1 MKAHCIE
8 AVNQAAGR
16 TLSAAEIQRID
27 DRIASTMRDMARRDP
42 AAWRAM
48 PQDQRVIDAARQ
60 AMADIQREADLK
72 VQRAQLQILK
82 TAATEQRIG
91 AALAAGEKERSG
103 ALVHDIEQSQ
113 GYVQA
118 IKHESMGQ
126 LIDLVDAVKSREGA
140 GPLRRLSMF
149 LFDTDNPRMTRDLAR
164 EIYSQADGSSG
175 NKTAQAGARAWLET
189 INGMRE
195 RFNRAGGDV
204 GQLEYGYIPQPHD
217 QMRVRGKGDA
227 AARNAWVEKTLPLLD
242 RRQYLN
248 EDGST
253 MNDAQVATFL
263 QNAWETI
270 ASGGLNKREPGAGP
284 APGTASR
291 ANKGSQSREIHFKD
305 AESYLT
311 YMSEYGAGSMY
322 DAMSSHIGG
331 MARSIGLVE
340 RYGPNPN
347 AQMRLQMDLAER
359 ADGGIKRSF
368 GLRPQSYWDV
378 VNGTASTAQDARI
391 ALVAMTARNIETFGK
406 LQSALL
412 ASLTDL
418 HTFFVTTGFN
428 KLSYWQAMKDVASTT
443 ASKETRDFL
452 TMHGIIAES
461 MAGDLNRWAGDNIR
475 NNWSGRL
482 ANSTMKVSL
491 LTAWTDSLRR
501 GFSLTMM
508 RGMAKLAETDWK
520 ALTEY
525 DRWRMEHAGITEA
538 DWGVIRQAQ
547 LTEHNGAHF
556 LTPEAIRATAD
567 TATPAVQQGY
577 VRYYH
582 GGNPAG
588 VTGKLW
594 FTSDL
599 RDAKGWASRGK
610 DMSIWY
616 VDVPEN
622 HPARGGD
629 PAYGVLP
636 EVRAELPAD
645 IANGRQEFKE
655 TSGVSKERVDEIVTK
670 VLNLITDESEHAVLN
685 PDLATRAIT
694 TGGGAQRGTV
704 RGELARAVMQFKAF
718 PIALISRHW
727 RRMLDTPQGLEG
739 APIMANRLA
748 YGAAFMISSAA
759 LGAIAFQAKQIV
771 QGKDPIDMS
780 QPKFWLRALAQGG
793 GLGIVGDFLL
803 TDPTQSPGDAAANAF
818 KSAAGPVAGTI
829 ADVGLKLG
837 LTNIYKA
844 ANGKETHAGAEALN
858 IARQH
863 MPFVNLWYAKAAIDH
878 MGMHALQENLSPG
891 YLSRMKQRAQQDFRQ
906 GFWWQPGTGGPDRA
920 PDFAAAIGG

>member
-1 MKAHCIE
+1 M
-8 AVNQAAGR
+8 
-16 TLSAAEIQRID
+16 
-27 DRIASTMRDMARRDP
+27 
-42 AAWRAM
+42 
-48 PQDQRVIDAARQ
+48 
-60 AMADIQREADLK
+60 K

-82 TAATEQRIG
+82 AAATEQRIG
-91 AALAAGEKERSG
+91 DTLAAGHKERSG

-113 GYVQA
+113 GYIQS
-118 IKHESMGQ
+118 IKHESMGH
-126 LIDLVDAVKSREGA
+126 LMDLVDAVKSQEGA
-140 GPLRRLSMF
+140 GPLRRLTMF

-164 EIYSQADGSSG
+164 EMFSKADGSSG
-175 NKTAQAGARAWLET
+175 NKTAQAGAKAWLET

-195 RFNRAGGDV
+195 RFNRSGGDV
-204 GQLEYGYIPQPHD
+204 GQLDYGYIPQPHD
-217 QMRVRGKGDA
+217 QMRVRGKGDT
-227 AARNAWVEKTLPLLD
+227 AARDAWVEKTLPLLD

-248 EDGST
+248 EDGT
-253 MNDAQVATFL
+253 GMGDAQVTTFL

-270 ASGGLNKREPGAGP
+270 ASGGLNKSEPGARP
-284 APGTASR
+284 AAGAGMR
-291 ANKGSQSREIHFKD
+291 ANKGSESRQVHFKD

-311 YMSEYGAGSMY
+311 YMSQYGAGSMY
-322 DAMSSHIGG
+322 DAMSSHVGG

-368 GLRPQSYWDV
+368 GVRPQSYWDV

-428 KLSYWQAMKDVASTT
+428 KLSYWQAMKDVAATT
-443 ASKETRDFL
+443 ASKDTRDFL

-508 RGMAKLAETDWK
+508 RGMAKLAETDWR

-525 DRWRMEHAGITEA
+525 DRWRMEHAGISEA

-556 LTPEAIRATAD
+556 LTPEAIRS
-567 TATPAVQQGY
+567 
-577 VRYYH
+577 
-582 GGNPAG
+582 
-588 VTGKLW
+588 TG
-594 FTSDL
+594 
-599 RDAKGWASRGK
+599 
-610 DMSIWY
+610 
-616 VDVPEN
+616 
-622 HPARGGD
+622 H
-629 PAYGVLP
+629 
-636 EVRAELPAD
+636 
-645 IANGRQEFKE
+645 
-655 TSGVSKERVDEIVTK
+655 ERVDEITTK

-748 YGAAFMISSAA
+748 YGAAFMLSSAA

-771 QGKDPIDMS
+771 QGKDPIDMTE
-780 QPKFWLRALAQGG
+780 PKFWLRALAQGG

-818 KSAAGPVAGTI
+818 KSAAGPIAGSM

-837 LTNIYKA
+837 IANIYKA
-844 ANGKETHAGAEALN
+844 ANGKETHASAEALN
-858 IARQH
+858 ITRSH
-863 MPFVNLWYAKAAIDH
+863 LPYVNLWYAKAAIDH

-891 YLSRMKQRAQQDFRQ
+891 YLSRMKQRAQQDFKQ
-906 GFWWQPGTGGPDRA
+906 GYWWQPGTGGPDRA
-920 PDFAAAIGG
+920 PDFGAAVGG

>member
-1 MKAHCIE
+1 MRPDCIK

-16 TLSAAEIQRID
+16 DLTPAEIQKIE
-27 DRIASTMRDMARRDP
+27 DRITATMRDMAQRDP

-48 PQDQRVIDAARQ
+48 SSDQRVIDAARQ

-82 TAATEQRIG
+82 TAATEHRIG
-91 AALAAGEKERSG
+91 EVLAGGEKERSG

-118 IKHESMGQ
+118 IKHENMGQ
-126 LIDLVDAVKSREGA
+126 LMDLVDAVKSRDGV
-140 GPLRRLSMF
+140 GPLRRVSMF

-175 NKTAQAGARAWLET
+175 NKTAQAGARAWLDT

-204 GQLEYGYIPQPHD
+204 GQLDYGYIPQPHD
-217 QMRVRGKGDA
+217 QMRVRGKGNTS
-227 AARNAWVEKTLPLLD
+227 ARDAWVEKTMPLLD
-242 RRQYLN
+242 RRQYLT
-248 EDGST
+248 EDGSP
-253 MNDAQVATFL
+253 MSDAQMTTFL
-263 QNAWETI
+263 QSAWETI

-284 APGTASR
+284 APGTAGR

-305 AESYLT
+305 SESYLA
-311 YMSEYGAGSMY
+311 YMSQYGAGSMY

-359 ADGGIKRSF
+359 ADNGIKRQF
-368 GLRPQSYWDV
+368 LARPQSYWDV
-378 VNGTASTAQDARI
+378 VNGTASTAADARI

-428 KLSYWQAMKDVASTT
+428 KLPYWQAMKDVASTT
-443 ASKETRDFL
+443 VSKDTRDFL

-547 LTEHNGAHF
+547 LTEYNGAQF
-556 LTPEAIRATAD
+556 LTPEAIRAT
-567 TATPAVQQGY
+567 G
-577 VRYYH
+577 H
-582 GGNPAG
+582 
-588 VTGKLW
+588 
-594 FTSDL
+594 
-599 RDAKGWASRGK
+599 
-610 DMSIWY
+610 
-616 VDVPEN
+616 
-622 HPARGGD
+622 
-629 PAYGVLP
+629 
-636 EVRAELPAD
+636 
-645 IANGRQEFKE
+645 
-655 TSGVSKERVDEIVTK
+655 ERVDEITTK

-685 PDLATRAIT
+685 PDLATRTIT
-694 TGGGAQRGTV
+694 TGGGAQRGTI
-704 RGELARAVMQFKAF
+704 RGELARSVMQFKAF

-739 APIMANRLA
+739 APLMANRLV
-748 YGAAFMISSAA
+748 YGAAFMLSSAA
-759 LGAIAFQAKQIV
+759 LGAIAFQAKQIS
-771 QGKDPIDMS
+771 QGKDPINME

-818 KSAAGPVAGTI
+818 KSAAGPVAGTM

-844 ANGKETHAGAEALN
+844 ANGKETHAGAEAVN
-858 IARQH
+858 ILRQH
-863 MPFVNLWYAKAAIDH
+863 LPYVNLWYSKAAIDH

-891 YLSRMKQRAQQDFRQ
+891 YLSRMKSRAQQDFRQ
-906 GFWWQPGTGGPDRA
+906 GYWWQPGTGAPERA
-920 PDFAAAIGG
+920 PDFAAAVGG

>member
-1 MKAHCIE
+1 MLGWQPARQHTQRNDAAEQPDQTDDVEHEHDGSPDAMKAHCIQ

-16 TLSAAEIQRID
+16 ELSAAEIQRIE
-27 DRIASTMRDMARRDP
+27 DRVAGTMRDMARRDP

-48 PQDQRVIDAARQ
+48 SADQRVIDASRE
-60 AMADIQREADLK
+60 AMSNIQREADLK

-91 AALAAGEKERSG
+91 DTLAAGHKERSG

-113 GYVQA
+113 GYVQS
-118 IKHESMGQ
+118 IKHESMGH
-126 LIDLVDAVKSREGA
+126 LMDLVDAVKSREGA
-140 GPLRRLSMF
+140 GPLRRLTMF

-164 EIYSQADGSSG
+164 EMFSKADGSSG
-175 NKTAQAGARAWLET
+175 NKTAQAGARAWLDT

-195 RFNRAGGDV
+195 RFNRSGGDV
-204 GQLEYGYIPQPHD
+204 GQLDYGYIPQPHD
-217 QMRVRGKGDA
+217 QMRVRGKGDT
-227 AARNAWVEKTLPLLD
+227 AARDAWVEKTLPLLD

-248 EDGST
+248 EDGT
-253 MNDAQVATFL
+253 GMGDAQVTTFL

-270 ASGGLNKREPGAGP
+270 ASGGLNKSEPGARPEAG
-284 APGTASR
+284 AGMR
-291 ANKGSQSREIHFKD
+291 ANKGSESRQIHFKD

-311 YMSEYGAGSMY
+311 YMSQYGAGSMY
-322 DAMSSHIGG
+322 DAMSSHVGG

-443 ASKETRDFL
+443 ASKDTRDFL

-556 LTPEAIRATAD
+556 LTPEAIRS
-567 TATPAVQQGY
+567 
-577 VRYYH
+577 
-582 GGNPAG
+582 
-588 VTGKLW
+588 TG
-594 FTSDL
+594 
-599 RDAKGWASRGK
+599 
-610 DMSIWY
+610 
-616 VDVPEN
+616 
-622 HPARGGD
+622 H
-629 PAYGVLP
+629 
-636 EVRAELPAD
+636 
-645 IANGRQEFKE
+645 
-655 TSGVSKERVDEIVTK
+655 ERVDEITTK

-748 YGAAFMISSAA
+748 YGAAFMLSSAA

-771 QGKDPIDMS
+771 QGKDPIDMTE
-780 QPKFWLRALAQGG
+780 PKFWLRALAQGG

-818 KSAAGPVAGTI
+818 KSAAGPIAGSM

-837 LTNIYKA
+837 IANIYKA
-844 ANGKETHAGAEALN
+844 ANGKETHAAAEALN
-858 IARQH
+858 ITRSH
-863 MPFVNLWYAKAAIDH
+863 LPYVNLWYAKAAIDH

-891 YLSRMKQRAQQDFRQ
+891 YLSRMKQRAQQDFKQ
-906 GFWWQPGTGGPDRA
+906 GYWWQPGTGGPDRA
-920 PDFAAAIGG
+920 PDLGAAVGN

>member
-1 MKAHCIE
+1 MKPHCIQ

-16 TLSAAEIQRID
+16 TLSAAEIQRIE
-27 DRIASTMRDMARRDP
+27 DRVASTMRDMARRDP

-48 PQDQRVIDAARQ
+48 PADQRVLDASRQ

-91 AALAAGEKERSG
+91 EALAAGHKERSG
-103 ALVHDIEQSQ
+103 ALVHDIEQTQ
-113 GYVQA
+113 GYVQS
-118 IKHESMGQ
+118 IKHESMGH
-126 LIDLVDAVKSREGA
+126 LMDLVDAVKSREGV
-140 GPLRRLSMF
+140 GPLRRVSMF

-164 EIYSQADGSSG
+164 EMYTNADGSSG
-175 NKTAQAGARAWLET
+175 NKTAQAGAKAWLET

-204 GQLEYGYIPQPHD
+204 GQLDYGYIPQPHD
-217 QMRVRGKGDA
+217 QMRVRGKGDT
-227 AARNAWVEKTLPLLD
+227 AARDVWVEKTLPLLD
-242 RRQYLN
+242 RRQYLT
-248 EDGST
+248 EDGAPMS
-253 MNDAQVATFL
+253 DAQVTTFL

-270 ASGGLNKREPGAGP
+270 ASGGLNKSEPGARP
-284 APGTASR
+284 AAGAGAR
-291 ANKGSQSREIHFKD
+291 ANKGSQSRQIHFKD
-305 AESYLT
+305 ADSYLA
-311 YMSEYGAGSMY
+311 YMSQYGAGSMY
-322 DAMSSHIGG
+322 DAMSSHVGG

-347 AQMRLQMDLAER
+347 AQMRLQMDLADR

-412 ASLTDL
+412 ASLTDV

-428 KLSYWQAMKDVASTT
+428 KLSYWQAMKDVAATT

-538 DWGVIRQAQ
+538 DWAVIRQAQ

-556 LTPEAIRATAD
+556 LTPDAIRAT
-567 TATPAVQQGY
+567 G
-577 VRYYH
+577 H
-582 GGNPAG
+582 
-588 VTGKLW
+588 
-594 FTSDL
+594 
-599 RDAKGWASRGK
+599 
-610 DMSIWY
+610 
-616 VDVPEN
+616 
-622 HPARGGD
+622 
-629 PAYGVLP
+629 
-636 EVRAELPAD
+636 
-645 IANGRQEFKE
+645 
-655 TSGVSKERVDEIVTK
+655 ERVDEITTK

-739 APIMANRLA
+739 APMMANRLV
-748 YGAAFMISSAA
+748 YGAAFMLSSAA
-759 LGAIAFQAKQIV
+759 LGAIAFQAKQVV

-818 KSAAGPVAGTI
+818 KSAAGPVAGTV

-837 LTNIYKA
+837 ITNIYKA

-858 IARQH
+858 ILRQH
-863 MPFVNLWYAKAAIDH
+863 LPYVNLWYAKAAIDH
-878 MGMHALQENLSPG
+878 AGMHALQENLSPG
-891 YLSRMKQRAQQDFRQ
+891 YLSRMKQRAQQDFKQ
-906 GFWWQPGTGGPDRA
+906 GYWWQPGTGGPDRA
-920 PDFAAAIGG
+920 PDFGAAVGN